1 MRKIFRYFCLFLT
14 VCCGA
19 LWAAVGHLQHTLPDN
34 YTVSAGEE
42 FHIGRLVDSRQT
54 VTEGSLPAA
63 SLAVGDTYRAT
74 LRLGGVVPLKEVS
87 VSVTDTPTVMVCG
100 TPFGI
105 KLYTDGV
112 LVVGMSDVETAAGNV
127 NPAAAAGVCVGD
139 TILSINGRS
148 VSTSRE
154 VSRLVNGCE
163 GKPLRLQLRRDGV
176 EFEAVFTPAK
186 PRDESGYRAGLWVR
200 DSTAGVGILTFYDPD
215 TGAYAGLGHPVCDV
229 DTGEQLAI
237 SGGEIVPARIFD
249 VTPGQAG
256 VPGEL
261 CGAFLPGSLGRL
273 EKNSTAGLYG
283 HLTVYPL
290 EARSL
295 PVARRQ
301 QVQTGHAQVLTTMD
315 GTAPQLYDLE
325 IRQIRHNASAAS
337 RHMVVEITDPALLEQ
352 AGGIVQGM
360 SGSPIIQNGRL
371 VGAITHV
378 LVDDPT
384 RGYAIF
390 AETMLQT
397 VQSVGETQEKTAS

>member
-1 MRKIFRYFCLFLT
+1 MRKFFRFFSIFLA
-14 VCCGA
+14 VCCGG
-19 LWAAVGHLQHTLPDN
+19 LWGTVGYLQYTLPDT
-34 YTVSAGEE
+34 YTVSVGEE

-54 VTEGSLPAA
+54 KADGTLPAA
-63 SLAVGDTYRAT
+63 AVAEGDTYRAT
-74 LRLGGVVPLKEVS
+74 LRLGGVVPLKWVS
-87 VSVTDTPTVMVCG
+87 VSVTDMPTVMVCG

-112 LVVGMSDVETAAGNV
+112 LVVGMSDVETAAGNA

-139 TILSINGRS
+139 TILSINGQE

-163 GKPLRLQLRRDGV
+163 GKPLRLRLRRDGV
-176 EFEAVFTPAK
+176 EFDAVFTPAK
-186 PRDESGYRAGLWVR
+186 PRGESGYRAGLWVR
-200 DSTAGVGILTFYDPD
+200 DSTAGVGILTFYDPQ
-215 TGAYAGLGHPVCDV
+215 TGAYGGLGHPVCDV

-256 VPGEL
+256 SPGEL
-261 CGAFLPGSLGRL
+261 CGAFLLGTLGSL

-283 HLTVYPL
+283 RLSVYPL
-290 EARSL
+290 GARSL
-295 PVARRQ
+295 PVARRR
-301 QVQTGHAQVLTTMD
+301 QVETGPAQVLTTLD
-315 GTAPQLYDLE
+315 GTTPQLYDLKICQ
-325 IRQIRHNASAAS
+325 IRQNASAAS

-390 AETMLQT
+390 AENMLET
-397 VQSVGETQEKTAS
+397 AQSMTEEEIQDAS